1 MSEAVYDLAAGNSA
15 AAAESLYDLAGA
27 AAAASGNMVQSV
39 ESSDLADPAIYD
51 LAAGAASPSPSPKE
65 LPEGPVT
72 TTTIGKLA
80 IARARKEEAE
90 EARMKRAGFGTDSL
104 VKGHTFDL
112 TTKLRSVNDRSADI
126 PVFGAVKQGNFLV
139 KKRQSMKQRLGS
151 MFKRRQASVSYP
163 QAARVSLQPKAGE
176 GDEPAYV
183 AAEEGFGF
191 PQPLYESG
199 AALDEDFEAGPEE
212 VLGFQK
218 E

>member
-51 LAAGAASPSPSPKE
+51 LAAGAASPSPKE
-65 LPEGPVT
+65 PPEGPGT

-90 EARMKRAGFGTDSL
+90 GARMKRAGFGTDSL

-126 PVFGAVKQGNFLV
+126 PAFGAVKQGNFLV
-139 KKRQSMKQRLGS
+139 NKRQSMKQRLGS
-151 MFKRRQASVSYP
+151 MFMRRQASVSYP